1 MSNSPSPAEIAREE
15 RRLRYLRVLVDLTA
29 NLIRQGGLG
38 RSEAEALVEAAR
50 RHILDLFPGKEAT
63 YDLIYRPRFERLIRE
78 FAREAANQDSTEVYS

>member
-1 MSNSPSPAEIAREE
+1 MVNPPSRAEIEQEE

-29 NLIRQGGLG
+29 SLIRQGGLD
-38 RSEAEALVEAAR
+38 RSAAEALVEAAR

-78 FAREAANQDSTEVYS
+78 FRRGE